1 MNMNFYVPTNIITGK
16 DCVKNNAGLLKNFG
30 KKCVIVTGKTSA
42 KKCGALDDVASVLE
56 SQAIDYVI
64 FDEIEQNPTYNS
76 CLKAATLAKKENAEF
91 VVGIGGGS
99 PLDAAKAVAVL
110 TAVEDT
116 SVSALY
122 SMEWDAKPLPVI
134 AIGTTAGTGSE
145 VTPVSVI
152 TTPEGLKKSFKSPD
166 LCPKIAFGDATYTM
180 SLPADFT
187 RSTALDALAHSIE
200 AYFNKFT
207 NDICRTYALR
217 SVEILLEMLE
227 KTAKCDEVPLTFKD
241 REKLYCASVYG
252 GLAISVAG
260 TCFPHALG
268 YFLSEQFNIPHG
280 NACAIY
286 LEDFID
292 YNSSVA
298 PDDANTFFKSL
309 RTDKE
314 TLLSLINANLPEN
327 KLTLSREKIDELL
340 PRYENNKNFNKCYGN
355 IGKKFAEEVLT
366 KLFLK

>member
-1 MNMNFYVPTNIITGK
+1 
-16 DCVKNNAGLLKNFG
+16 
-30 KKCVIVTGKTSA
+30 
-42 KKCGALDDVASVLE
+42 
-56 SQAIDYVI
+56 
-64 FDEIEQNPTYNS
+64 
-76 CLKAATLAKKENAEF
+76 
-91 VVGIGGGS
+91 
-99 PLDAAKAVAVL
+99 
-110 TAVEDT
+110 
-116 SVSALY
+116 
-122 SMEWDAKPLPVI
+122 
-134 AIGTTAGTGSE
+134 
-145 VTPVSVI
+145 
-152 TTPEGLKKSFKSPD
+152 
-166 LCPKIAFGDATYTM
+166 
-180 SLPADFT
+180 
-187 RSTALDALAHSIE
+187 
-200 AYFNKFT
+200 
-207 NDICRTYALR
+207 
-217 SVEILLEMLE
+217 MLE